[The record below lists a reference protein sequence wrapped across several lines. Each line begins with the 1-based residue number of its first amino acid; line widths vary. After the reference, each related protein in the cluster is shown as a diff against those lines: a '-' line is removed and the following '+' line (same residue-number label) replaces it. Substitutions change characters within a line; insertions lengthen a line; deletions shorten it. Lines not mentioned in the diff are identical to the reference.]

1 MANFYEKTRI
11 NESGDFHTFNIM
23 SALLSDIAD
32 LIERIRK
39 NLVEAY
45 KGVYSEYVSALNNL
59 RTFKEL
65 VDSYYSMDPKKK
77 EIFKLKITLAKY
89 YKELNKFEEGA
100 EELSDAFGLCLS
112 TLKFKNALFPKK
124 RNSMTFKD
132 FVDNETK

>member
-1 MANFYEKTRI
+1 
-11 NESGDFHTFNIM
+11 M

-45 KGVYSEYVSALNNL
+45 KGVYSEYVLALNNL

-89 YKELNKFEEGA
+89 YKELNRFEEGA

-124 RNSMTFKD
+124 RNSMTFRD
-132 FVDNETK
+132 FVNNETQ